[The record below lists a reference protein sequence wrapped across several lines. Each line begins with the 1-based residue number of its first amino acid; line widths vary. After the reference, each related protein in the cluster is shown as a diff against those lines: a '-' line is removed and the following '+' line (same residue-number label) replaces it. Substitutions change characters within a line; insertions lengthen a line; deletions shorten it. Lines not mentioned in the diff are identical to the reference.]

1 MTVLYPEIH
10 AFLQEAEK
18 HYDTITAGR
27 KEELRRF
34 SQYIK
39 HKSGNLQPVLLTFI
53 CTHNSRR
60 SHFTQIW
67 AQAAAAYY
75 HVQGVACYSGGTEI
89 TAFNP
94 NAVKALQAAGFRITG
109 NVNESN
115 PHYLVRF
122 SDQLPPIEAFS
133 KKYADAPN
141 PAADYGAVLTCDHA
155 DESCPVV
162 FGAEER
168 FKIAYSD
175 PKLSDGTP
183 QQEAVYKERSGQI
196 ATEMLYAFSLVKQR

>member
-1 MTVLYPEIH
+1 MNLLYPEIG
-10 AFLQEAEK
+10 AFLQAAEGRF
-18 HYDTITAGR
+18 DSIAADR
-27 KEELRRF
+27 KEVLRAF
-34 SQYIK
+34 STYIRRK
-39 HKSGNLQPVLLTFI
+39 LEQQQPVLLTFI

-60 SHFTQIW
+60 SHFAQIW

-75 HVQGVACYSGGTEI
+75 QVPGVICYSGGTEI

-94 NAVKALQAAGFRITG
+94 NAVKALQDAGFRITG
-109 NVNESN
+109 NAKDSN
-115 PHYLVRF
+115 PHYLVYY
-122 SDQLPPIEAFS
+122 SDQLPPLEAFS
-133 KKYADAPN
+133 KKYSDAPN
-141 PAADYGAVLTCDHA
+141 PGANYGAILTCDHA

-162 FGAEER
+162 FGAAER

-196 ATEMLYAFSLVKQR
+196 ATEMLYVFSLISRR

>member
-1 MTVLYPEIH
+1 MTILYPEIH
-10 AFLQEAEK
+10 AFLQEVESHFNSIA
-18 HYDTITAGR
+18 TGR

-34 SQYIK
+34 SRYIK
-39 HKSGNLQPVLLTFI
+39 QKSENHQPVLLTFI

-60 SHFTQIW
+60 SHFAQIW

-75 HVQGVACYSGGTEI
+75 HVQGVVCYSGGTEI

-94 NAVKALQAAGFRITG
+94 NAVKALQGAGFRITG
-109 NVNESN
+109 NANESN
-115 PHYLVRF
+115 PHYKVCF

-133 KKYADAPN
+133 KKYPDAPN
-141 PAADYGAVLTCDHA
+141 PQANFGAVLTCDHA
-155 DESCPVV
+155 DESCPIV

-183 QQEAVYKERSGQI
+183 QQEAVYKKRSGQI
-196 ATEMLYAFSLVKQR
+196 ATEMLYVFSLVNQS